1 MCRMLGRK
9 TTDSYHVDVPD
20 DEQTDFMCIFSFLGP
35 LHVKMASYFFLSI
48 LRTAL
53 ERNFQHWQLTLYD
66 AFEELRHDSVLH
78 NGFEPLLNWKDGGF
92 KSFLAF

>member
-1 MCRMLGRK
+1 MFGRK

-35 LHVKMASYFFLSI
+35 LHVKMVSYFFLSI

-53 ERNFQHWQLTLYD
+53 SEISSIGTLLCYD
-66 AFEELRHDSVLH
+66 AFEELRHDSFLH
-78 NGFEPLLNWKDGGF
+78 NGFEPLLNWKDDGF
-92 KSFLAF
+92 ETFLAF